1 MKPSKSRIYCRD
13 CGRMKTVFDSE
24 EAAMRFIQYNKR
36 DIIENSG
43 YAPTRAYYCDLCCAW
58 HVTSKTGYSN
68 KSFARRTLESILEIN
83 QKMTKTKAK
92 DSNKPIKQSE
102 SPAAPF
108 LTVAYEMVKSI
119 FSFARDDEINQAKE
133 QCANLDLLFEKMT
146 LVKGANNT
154 RDFFCGNYEKLR
166 ELIFQDGTINSESLD
181 LIEQKFNDLYLMNP
195 SIFCYDANAPGA
207 ITFDLTPDNIDEV
220 YYAGQNKEKA
230 KVNFIKNINALLMSA
245 SASIACGDFSD
256 AKKDLIEA
264 SELIENLDDQESIK
278 EYSKE
283 IVKLIDIIESESED

>member
-119 FSFARDDEINQAKE
+119 FSFARDDEINKAKE

-154 RDFFCGNYEKLR
+154 RDFFWGNYEKLR

-195 SIFCYDANAPGA
+195 SIFCYDASAPGA

-220 YYAGQNKEKA
+220 YYAEQNKEKA

-245 SASIACGDFSD
+245 SASIACEDFGD
-256 AKKDLIEA
+256 AKKDLLEA
-264 SELIENLDDQESIK
+264 SELIEKLDDKESIK
-278 EYSKE
+278 EYRKE
-283 IVKLIDIIESESED
+283 ISKLVDKLFRD